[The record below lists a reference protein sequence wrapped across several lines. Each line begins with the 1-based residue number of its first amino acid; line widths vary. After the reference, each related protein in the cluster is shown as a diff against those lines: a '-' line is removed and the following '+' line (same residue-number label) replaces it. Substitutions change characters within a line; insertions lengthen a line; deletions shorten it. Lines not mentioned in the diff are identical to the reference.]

1 MGQPPR
7 GPGRL
12 ARRWRER
19 VRLFGLG
26 GVPAEDA
33 AGAPTGGERGFDR
46 YQEGKRE
53 RQDARRGEE
62 QCATEEE
69 RDAAADQEAD
79 HRGGLEA
86 IGGAIGDRA
95 RVPIRPEA
103 EESAAQEP
111 EPMPI
116 IVEELLTYVADLQ
129 RYQRGLPLAEVEVRL
144 PGGLAPVRGVE
155 AQLRH
160 ALLSLVINAK
170 EALADHPAP
179 SITLAAEPGDGGMR
193 LLVEDNGPGMTDEQ
207 RHRALEPFHTTR
219 DGHLGIG
226 LPVAARLAEK
236 NGGRLAL
243 ERRAEGGTRAIL
255 RLPCWKRP

>member
-1 MGQPPR
+1 MSDSVQH
-7 GPGRL
+7 L
-12 ARRWRER
+12 ADTITR
-19 VRLFGLG
+19 FSQI
-26 GVPAEDA
+26 
-33 AGAPTGGERGFDR
+33 
-46 YQEGKRE
+46 Y
-53 RQDARRGEE
+53 
-62 QCATEEE
+62 
-69 RDAAADQEAD
+69 
-79 HRGGLEA
+79 
-86 IGGAIGDRA
+86 
-95 RVPIRPEA
+95 
-103 EESAAQEP
+103 AAQEL

-116 IVEELLTYVADLQ
+116 IVEELLADVADLQ
-129 RYQRGLPLAEVEVRL
+129 RYQRGLPLAEVEVRM

-179 SITLAAEPGDGGMR
+179 MITLAAEPGEGGMCV
-193 LLVEDNGPGMTDEQ
+193 LVEDNGPGMSEDL
-207 RHRALEPFHTTR
+207 RRRALEPYQTTR

-243 ERRAEGGTRAIL
+243 EARDGGGTRAIL

>member
-1 MGQPPR
+1 MTSVATTEPHARALSPTQLEELLLRADRAQVMGSLSRGMAHDLR
-7 GPGRL
+7 GPLQTLTLLVDPHADFLTPGEGNRL
-12 ARRWRER
+12 R
-19 VRLFGLG
+19 
-26 GVPAEDA
+26 
-33 AGAPTGGERGFDR
+33 GAMSDSV
-46 YQEGKRE
+46 QHL
-53 RQDARRGEE
+53 
-62 QCATEEE
+62 
-69 RDAAADQEAD
+69 ADTITRFSQ
-79 HRGGLEA
+79 
-86 IGGAIGDRA
+86 IY
-95 RVPIRPEA
+95 
-103 EESAAQEP
+103 AAQEL

-207 RHRALEPFHTTR
+207 RQRALEPFHTTR